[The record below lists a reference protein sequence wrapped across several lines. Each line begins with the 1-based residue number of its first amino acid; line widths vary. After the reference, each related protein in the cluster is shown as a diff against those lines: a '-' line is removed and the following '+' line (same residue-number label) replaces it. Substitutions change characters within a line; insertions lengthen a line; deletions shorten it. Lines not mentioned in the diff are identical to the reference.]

1 MAQPPNIVFD
11 AHLAE
16 TWWRMPKDLRELIVD
31 WMRQE
36 GVNVRDTRRVEV
48 YDDYVLCTELV
59 RDSDRK
65 LIIEGGQHYKTRVV
79 EVPITT
85 QPPTNLHGL

>member
-1 MAQPPNIVFD
+1 MKPPNIVFD

-16 TWWRMPKDLRELIVD
+16 TWWRMPKDLRELVVD

-36 GVNVRDTRRVEV
+36 GVDVQDTQRVEV
-48 YDDYVLCTELV
+48 YDDYALCTERV
-59 RDSDRK
+59 RDNDGE
-65 LIIEGGQHYKTRVV
+65 LVIGGGQWIKTRVV

-85 QPPTNLHGL
+85 QPPTSLHGL